1 MRPSSRV
8 ATRAHDIRGVLVE
21 PLKNASLRDSEFL
34 DREHLDAELTRVFE
48 KCHDCRRCLPLCPS
62 FPSLF
67 DAIDRHEQ
75 VASELSSEE
84 RREVV
89 DLCYQCKL
97 CYNHCPYHPDHEWA
111 IDFPKL
117 MTRAK
122 LVQASE
128 EGLPLSERIG
138 AQQDLMGKVSCR
150 TAALTNTAFKNRAVR
165 LLMEKTTG
173 IDRRWIMPTYEKQ
186 PFSKTLVKRSP
197 IESER
202 ARVILFST
210 CFVEYGEAQTA
221 MAAVEIL
228 EHNGIRV
235 EAGYDA
241 CCGAPFLHGGD
252 LASARK
258 NALKV
263 VSGLAPRI
271 RDGLQVIVPGP
282 TCSYQLK
289 KEFPEL
295 LDSDDARLVAENT
308 VDLGEY
314 IFNIAAAKDLDRNF
328 KRKFGRIAY
337 HLPCHLK
344 AQNIGF
350 RSKQILGLIA
360 DEVVMIDACSGVDGT
375 WGMKAR
381 FYERSLKICS
391 NLTKAIS
398 EAEADEVATDCP
410 LSALRIKEET
420 GRSAVHPV
428 VLLRDAYGLG
438 QGLGQ
443 GLRDRTERPEE
454 SVESKGK
461 RDAQD

>member
-1 MRPSSRV
+1 M
-8 ATRAHDIRGVLVE
+8 
-21 PLKNASLRDSEFL
+21 KNASLRDSEFL
-34 DREHLDAELTRVFE
+34 DRDALDAELTRVFE

-67 DAIDRHEQ
+67 ESIDRHEQ
-75 VASELSSEE
+75 EASELTVTE

-122 LVQASE
+122 LVAARE
-128 EGLPLSERIG
+128 EGIPLSERLG
-138 AQQDLMGKVSCR
+138 SQQDLMGKVSCR
-150 TAALTNTAFKNRAVR
+150 SAKLTNAAFKNRAVR

-186 PFSKTLVKRSP
+186 PFSKGLAKRPGVSK
-197 IESER
+197 EKG
-202 ARVILFST
+202 RVILFST
-210 CFVEYGEAQTA
+210 CFVEYSEAETA
-221 MAAVEIL
+221 RAAVQVL
-228 EHNGIRV
+228 EHNGISV

-258 NALKV
+258 NAAKV
-263 VSGLAPRI
+263 VAGLAPRI
-271 RDGLQVIVPGP
+271 REGLQVVVPGP

-289 KEFPEL
+289 KEFPEML
-295 LDSDDARLVAENT
+295 ETEDARLVAANT
-308 VDLGEY
+308 LDLGEY
-314 IFNIAAAKDLDRNF
+314 VFKLAAAKELDRDF
-328 KRKFGRIAY
+328 PRKLGRVAY

-350 RSKQILGLIA
+350 RSKQILGLVA
-360 DEVVMIDACSGVDGT
+360 EEVVMVDACSGVDGT

-381 FYERSLKICS
+381 YYEQSLKVCS
-391 NLTKAIS
+391 NLTMAIN
-398 EAEADEVATDCP
+398 EAAPDHVATDCP
-410 LSALRIKEET
+410 LSALRIREQT
-420 GRSAVHPV
+420 GREAFHPI
-428 VLLRDAYGLG
+428 VLLRDAYGLTDSPTS
-438 QGLGQ
+438 GLSNGRQ
-443 GLRDRTERPEE
+443 E
-454 SVESKGK
+454 S
-461 RDAQD
+461 

>member
-1 MRPSSRV
+1 M
-8 ATRAHDIRGVLVE
+8 
-21 PLKNASLRDSEFL
+21 KNASLRDAEFL
-34 DREHLDAELTRVFE
+34 DREHLDAELTRVFD
-48 KCHDCRRCLPLCPS
+48 KCHNCRRCLPLCPS

-67 DAIDRHEQ
+67 ESIDRHEQ
-75 VASELSSEE
+75 DASLLDASET
-84 RREVV
+84 REVV

-97 CYNHCPYHPDHEWA
+97 CYNHCPYHPPHEWE

-122 LVQASE
+122 LVYAQE
-128 EGLPLSERIG
+128 EGIPLSERIG

-150 TAALTNTAFKNRAVR
+150 SASLTNAAFKNRAVR

-186 PFSKTLVKRSP
+186 PFSRVLAKRAGR
-197 IESER
+197 SEGTSSAER
-202 ARVILFST
+202 GRVILFST
-210 CFVEYGEAQTA
+210 CFVEYSEAETA
-221 MAAVEIL
+221 IAAVQVL

-252 LASARK
+252 LASARR
-258 NALKV
+258 NAEKV
-263 VSGLAPRI
+263 VAGLAPRI

-289 KEFPEL
+289 KEFPEM
-295 LDSDDARLVAENT
+295 LDSEDARLVADNT
-308 VDLGEY
+308 LDLGEY
-314 IFNIAAAKDLDRNF
+314 VFKIAASKQLDRDFN
-328 KRKFGRIAY
+328 KKLGRIAY

-381 FYERSLKICS
+381 YYDQSLRICS
-391 NLTKAIS
+391 DLTNSINA
-398 EAEADEVATDCP
+398 ADADHVATDCP
-410 LSALRIKEET
+410 LSALRIKEQT
-420 GRSAVHPV
+420 GREAVHPI
-428 VLLRDAYGLG
+428 VLLRDAYGF
-438 QGLGQ
+438 
-443 GLRDRTERPEE
+443 
-454 SVESKGK
+454 
-461 RDAQD
+461 QD

>member
-1 MRPSSRV
+1 M
-8 ATRAHDIRGVLVE
+8 
-21 PLKNASLRDSEFL
+21 KNASLRDEEFL
-34 DREHLDAELTRVFE
+34 DRARLDAELTRVFE

-67 DAIDRHEQ
+67 DAIDRHDQ
-75 VASELSSEE
+75 QASELSVEE

-97 CYNHCPYHPDHEWA
+97 CYNHCPYHPEHEWA

-122 LVQASE
+122 LVQAKE
-128 EGLPLSERIG
+128 EGIPLSERIG

-150 TAALTNTAFKNRAVR
+150 TAKVTNAAFKNRAVR

-173 IDRRWIMPTYEKQ
+173 IDRRWIMPTYDKE
-186 PFSKTLVKRSP
+186 PFSKVLAKRSEP
-197 IESER
+197 ASAK

-210 CFVEYGEAQTA
+210 CFVEYSESQTA
-221 MAAVEIL
+221 IAAVQVL
-228 EHNGIRV
+228 EHNGICV

-252 LASARK
+252 LDSARR
-258 NALKV
+258 NARKV
-263 VSGLAPRI
+263 VAALAPRI
-271 RDGLQVIVPGP
+271 REGIQVVVPGP

-289 KEFPEL
+289 KDFPEL
-295 LDSDDARLVAENT
+295 LDTRDARLVAENT
-308 VDLGEY
+308 LDLGEY
-314 IFNIAAAKDLDRNF
+314 IFKMAAAKELDRNF
-328 KRKFGRIAY
+328 EQPLGRVAY

-360 DEVVMIDACSGVDGT
+360 EEVMMIDACSGVDGT

-381 FYERSLKICS
+381 NYEKSIGVCSSL
-391 NLTKAIS
+391 TRAIT
-398 EAEADEVATDCP
+398 EAAPDHVATDCP
-410 LSALRIKEET
+410 LSALRIKEQT
-420 GRSAVHPV
+420 GHEAVHPI
-428 VLLRDAYGLG
+428 VLLRDAYGLA
-438 QGLGQ
+438 
-443 GLRDRTERPEE
+443 DRLE
-454 SVESKGK
+454 S
-461 RDAQD
+461 

>member
-1 MRPSSRV
+1 
-8 ATRAHDIRGVLVE
+8 
-21 PLKNASLRDSEFL
+21 LKNASLRDDEFL

-67 DAIDRHEQ
+67 ESIDRHDGE
-75 VASELSSEE
+75 ASQLSSSES
-84 RREVV
+84 REVV

-97 CYNHCPYHPDHEWA
+97 CYNHCPYHPTHEWA

-122 LVQASE
+122 LVQAKE
-128 EGLPLSERIG
+128 EGIPVSERLG
-138 AQQDLMGKVSCR
+138 AQQDLMGKLSCR
-150 TAALTNTAFKNRAVR
+150 TASVTNAAFKNRAVR

-186 PFSKTLVKRSP
+186 PFSKGLAARSGVP
-197 IESER
+197 DER
-202 ARVILFST
+202 DRVILFST
-210 CFVEYGEAQTA
+210 CFVEYSEAETA
-221 MAAVEIL
+221 NAAVEVL
-228 EHNGIRV
+228 EHNGISV

-252 LASARK
+252 LENARR
-258 NALKV
+258 NAEKV
-263 VSGLAPRI
+263 VAGLAPRV
-271 RDGLQVIVPGP
+271 RDGRKVVVPGP

-289 KEFPEL
+289 KEYPEM

-308 VDLGEY
+308 LDLGEY
-314 IFNIAAAKDLDRNF
+314 VYQVAAAKQLDRDF
-328 KRKFGRIAY
+328 KKKMGRIAY

-360 DEVVMIDACSGVDGT
+360 DEVVMVDACSGVDGT

-381 FYERSLKICS
+381 FYDQSLAICS
-391 NLTKAIS
+391 TLTDSINR
-398 EAEADEVATDCP
+398 ADADHVATDCP
-410 LSALRIKEET
+410 LSALRIKKQT
-420 GRSAVHPV
+420 GRDAVHPI
-428 VLLRDAYGLG
+428 VLLRDAYRLDG
-438 QGLGQ
+438 
-443 GLRDRTERPEE
+443 
-454 SVESKGK
+454 
-461 RDAQD
+461 